1 MKGFRTGIGRRLLA
15 LGALA
20 IASVFVLVAA
30 GPVNWLVSTAIVAL
44 LAGAAGAVV
53 GLGHPLRNGALGGL
67 IPLAL
72 FVVAIPVQVLL
83 GTFEL
88 SAGETWGSF
97 LLELPFWLG
106 FIGVPSALLGMLGGG
121 VVMLADHWEPRLRLR

>member
-1 MKGFRTGIGRRLLA
+1 MKGVRAGAGRRVLVA
-15 LGALA
+15 GALA
-20 IASVFVLVAA
+20 IAGVLALVVS
-30 GPVNWLVSTAIVAL
+30 GDDNWMIGLAVLAL

-53 GLGHPLRNGALGGL
+53 GPAHPLRNGALAGL
-67 IPLAL
+67 VPLAA

-97 LLELPFWLG
+97 LLELPFWLA
-106 FIGVPSALLGMLGGG
+106 FIGIPSALLGMLGGG
-121 VVMLADHWEPRLRLR
+121 VVKLAGQGGPRLHPR